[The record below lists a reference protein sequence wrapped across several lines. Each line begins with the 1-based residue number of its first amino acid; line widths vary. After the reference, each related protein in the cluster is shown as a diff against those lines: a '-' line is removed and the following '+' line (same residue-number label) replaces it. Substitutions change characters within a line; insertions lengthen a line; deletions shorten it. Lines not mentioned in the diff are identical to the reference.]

1 MHALIDSFR
10 LTGTGEFR
18 VEGFSLDIIEIHDI
32 PNGAPASLQLLNRR
46 ARARFRVGIPCS
58 GPDEAELVVLDRL
71 YNIPTRGTVY
81 FQTGAGQWRKMEE
94 AELRGHPL
102 GYAGGFVFLGYQIE
116 GKVPELL
123 SGGAEPI
130 FASDNSMIVPRTYDL
145 VEGQDFLLVDGEAFP
160 SAPTRA
166 TAGVVL
172 PSAAADAVWCIGHS
186 GKAASGATFRLSAP
200 VPGAGYKLDVV
211 WYI

>member
-18 VEGFSLDIIEIHDI
+18 VSDFSIDILQIEDI
-32 PNGAPASLQLLNRR
+32 PSGASAALQLLNRR
-46 ARARFRVGIPCS
+46 ARVRFRVGIPCAD
-58 GPDEAELVVLDRL
+58 PDEAELVVLDRL
-71 YNIPTRGTVY
+71 YNIPTRGTVTL
-81 FQTGAGQWRKMEE
+81 QTGAGTWRKMEE
-94 AELRGHPL
+94 AELLGHPL
-102 GYAGGFVFLGYQIE
+102 GYAGGFVFLAYEIE
-116 GKVPELL
+116 GKVPELI

-145 VEGQDFLLVDGEAFP
+145 VEGQDFLLVDDEAFP

-166 TAGVVL
+166 TADVVF
-172 PSAAADAVWCIGHS
+172 PDAAAGAVFCTGHAN
-186 GKAASGATFRLSAP
+186 KATTGATFRLSAP
-200 VPGAGYKLDVV
+200 VPGPGYRLDVV

>member
-1 MHALIDSFR
+1 MHAVIDSFR
-10 LTGTGEFR
+10 LTGTGQFR
-18 VEGFSLDIIEIHDI
+18 VEGFRIDILEIHDI
-32 PNGAPASLQLLNRR
+32 PSGASAALQLLNRR
-46 ARARFRVGIPCS
+46 ARASFRVGVPCED
-58 GPDEAELVVLDRL
+58 PDEAELVVLDRL
-71 YNIPTRGTVY
+71 YNIPTRGTVH
-81 FQTGAGQWRKMEE
+81 FQTGAGEWRKMEE

-102 GYAGGFVFLGYQIE
+102 GYAGGFVFLGYEIE

-145 VEGQDFLLVDGEAFP
+145 VEGQDFLLVDDEAFP

-166 TAGVVL
+166 TAGVVM
-172 PSAAADAVWCIGHS
+172 PAAGSPVVFCTGHAHKAVT
-186 GKAASGATFRLSAP
+186 GATFLLSAA
-200 VPGAGYKLDVV
+200 VPGAGYQLDVV

>member
-1 MHALIDSFR
+1 MHAVIDSFR
-10 LTGTGEFR
+10 LTGTGEYRVGEFR
-18 VEGFSLDIIEIHDI
+18 IDIVEIHDI
-32 PNGAPASLQLLNRR
+32 PNGASAALQLLNRR
-46 ARARFRVGIPCS
+46 ARVRFQVGIPCGS
-58 GPDEAELVVLDRL
+58 PDEAELVVLDRL

-81 FQTGAGQWRKMEE
+81 FQTGAGEWRKMEQ

-102 GYAGGFVFLGYQIE
+102 GYAGGFVSLAYEIE

-130 FASDNSMIVPRTYDL
+130 FASDNAMIVPRTYDL
-145 VEGQDFLLVDGEAFP
+145 TEGQDYLLVDEESFP

-166 TAGVVL
+166 TANVVL
-172 PSAAADAVWCIGHS
+172 PSAAADGIFCLGHA
-186 GKAASGATFRLSAP
+186 GKAVTGATFRLSAP
-200 VPGAGYKLDVV
+200 VPGPGYQLDVV